1 MSRITFF
8 AGDDDSFRLVTT
20 HDEPT
25 DLPIPPATMLPMS
38 LAIGNVV
45 RALTEA
51 AAAID
56 TGRCSLSNPDSHVD
70 SESLRRIDAAEQ
82 ALFACHDA
90 LVALN
95 FGLAV

>member
-1 MSRITFF
+1 MARITF
-8 AGDDDSFRLVTT
+8 TT
-20 HDEPT
+20 HEPT
-25 DLPIPPATMLPMS
+25 DEPIPPATFLPMS

-45 RALTEA
+45 RALTDA

-56 TGRCSLSNPDSHVD
+56 HGRCSLSDLDRHAD

-82 ALFACHDA
+82 ALFTCHDA

-95 FGLAV
+95 FGLNV